1 MLTAFEAAQQTQL
14 LSSKVSGRSFV
25 AAIFC
30 YAFDGQVERAKSGHC
45 TQLRLQPRWL
55 SLSPGDTVAE
65 LEARGTAALVSA
77 AESGQLAREYRFL
90 YSTVGDL
97 RVGDV
102 DALLTEYKELVL
114 KYEALAR
121 GLQERNA
128 GLARQL
134 NVTKNVADESS
145 RGRNAG
151 QGQQARVTASREG
164 DEFNALGGGEALL
177 RLPKGTKPSGVPGNM
192 GEGNGRDGRADSLG
206 AADETPG
213 EGRAQDK
220 PDQAEGRENGASPE
234 GTAGGSAA
242 SQPTG
247 NHVVGDSEKAGSVQ
261 QTNSRSGGE
270 IAEKGPAEGKEGK
283 AEGNQQGNVQQRL
296 RASSEDGDPLEKTDN
311 DSECRLPNAS
321 AQDSVGDT
329 GNGNVDVTTEEVGGA
344 VVQLLTSSLEHSEK
358 LPDSATESG
367 LSQGADGKPDE
378 MVQTV
383 NHDVGHNQ

>member
-1 MLTAFEAAQQTQL
+1 M
-14 LSSKVSGRSFV
+14 
-25 AAIFC
+25 
-30 YAFDGQVERAKSGHC
+30 
-45 TQLRLQPRWL
+45 
-55 SLSPGDTVAE
+55 AE

-134 NVTKNVADESS
+134 NVTKNVAEESS
-145 RGRNAG
+145 RGRNEG
-151 QGQQARVTASREG
+151 LGQQARVTASRGGAESK
-164 DEFNALGGGEALL
+164 ALGGGEALL
-177 RLPKGTKPSGVPGNM
+177 RLPEGTKPSGVPGNM
-192 GEGNGRDGRADSLG
+192 GEGSGRDGMADSFG
-206 AADETPG
+206 AADKTPG

-234 GTAGGSAA
+234 GTAGESAA
-242 SQPTG
+242 SQATG
-247 NHVVGDSEKAGSVQ
+247 NHVVGDSEKAGSVRQ
-261 QTNSRSGGE
+261 MNSRSGGE
-270 IAEKGPAEGKEGK
+270 IAEKEPAEGKEGK

-296 RASSEDGDPLEKTDN
+296 RASSEDGDPSEKTDN
-311 DSECRLPNAS
+311 DSESRLPSAS

-329 GNGNVDVTTEEVGGA
+329 GNGNVDVTTEAVGG
-344 VVQLLTSSLEHSEK
+344 VNVQPLASSLEHSERV
-358 LPDSATESG
+358 PDSTDENG
-367 LSQGADGKPDE
+367 LSQGADEKPDE
-378 MVQTV
+378 KVQTV
-383 NHDVGHNQ
+383 DQHVEHKL